1 MEKIDF
7 SPLKGQM
14 NHMVIQIALIIVI
27 PLVAGLI
34 VKWILRKFKIP
45 NGIANIISVL
55 VLLVLFYRTFQI
67 VVG

>member
-1 MEKIDF
+1 
-7 SPLKGQM
+7 M

-55 VLLVLFYRTFQI
+55 VLLGLFYRTFQI